1 MKVLMLGDVYGS
13 EGRLILQ
20 QELPDLITTEK
31 IDFIVAN
38 GENVTH
44 GKSIAFKHYQ
54 ALKSLGVD
62 VITSGNHIFKN
73 KAVLDYITTT
83 PDLLKPLNMSV
94 YTPGNGYVIVEKNHK
109 KVCVLNLMGTSFMD
123 KANNPYQVMDAFL
136 AQKLVYDVLLVDF
149 HAEASAEKAAFAWNY
164 DGQVTGIVGT
174 HTHVQTADERLLP
187 QGSAFITD
195 LGMCGATDSI
205 IGADPKNV
213 IVKEKTGLP
222 VVFEPAVS
230 VHQQLCGAI
239 IEIDDHTNQ
248 AVKIKRIFLKRT
260 KN

>member
-20 QELPDLITTEK
+20 QELPSLITDQK
-31 IDFIVAN
+31 IDFVVAN

-44 GKSIAFKHYQ
+44 GKSITFKHFQ
-54 ALKSLGVD
+54 ALKSFGVD

-73 KAVLDYITTT
+73 KAVLDYIAST
-83 PDLLKPLNMSV
+83 PDLLKPLNMSS
-94 YTPGNGYVIVEKNHK
+94 YTPGSGYVIVKKNDK
-109 KVCVLNLMGTSFMD
+109 KICVLNLMGTSFMD
-123 KANNPYQVMDAFL
+123 KANNPYEAMDAFL
-136 AQKLVYDVLLVDF
+136 AQKLVYDLLLVDF

-164 DGQVTGIVGT
+164 DGQVTAVVGT

-187 QGSAFITD
+187 KGSAFITD

-213 IVKEKTGLP
+213 IIKEKTGLP
-222 VVFEPAVS
+222 VVFEPATS
-230 VHQQLCGAI
+230 IHQQLCGVI
-239 IEIDDHTNQ
+239 IEINDQTNQ
-248 AVKIKRIFLKRT
+248 AMEIKRIFLKKT